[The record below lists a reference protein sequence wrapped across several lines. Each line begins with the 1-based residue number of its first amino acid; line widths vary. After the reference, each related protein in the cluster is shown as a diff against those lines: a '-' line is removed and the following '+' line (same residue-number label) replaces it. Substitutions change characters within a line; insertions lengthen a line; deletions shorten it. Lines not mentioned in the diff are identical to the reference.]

1 MDNLK
6 EKTAQ
11 GLFWSAI
18 NSGMTQ
24 VLNLVIGIFLARLLS
39 PEDYGIVGV
48 LTVFTVI
55 AGNLQSSG
63 FTQGLINLKHP
74 EANDYNSVFWFNI
87 LASLTIYAVLFFCAP
102 LIAMFFH
109 RPELTTLSRFVF
121 LGFVISA
128 FGIAQNAYMTKKMM
142 NRQLATVSLAALI
155 VSGTAGIAI
164 AFSGYRYWSLAWQ
177 QIIYISVLNAGR
189 YLYSDWRP
197 SWHIDFTPVR
207 RMFGFSVKILA
218 TNIINTVGN
227 NILTLVF
234 GRLFPMKAV
243 GNFTQAYKWDTMANS
258 VVSGALSQV
267 SQTVLVSAADN
278 GDRERR
284 VFRKMMRFTAF
295 LSFPVMFGLAL
306 VAEEFIVLTISD
318 KWLGSVVLLRILCI
332 SGAFM
337 PFYTLYQNLAISSG
351 RSDIYMWLNIVQ
363 IVLQIGVILL
373 FHPYGMTAMVVAYTV
388 FFIIWLAVWQIYARR
403 FIGLGFADTIRD
415 IAPFMMTAAATMG
428 ITFMITKNMGSP
440 AMVLPARIVIA
451 AALYAG
457 TMKMTKS
464 EMLDECTA
472 FIFRKKKRT

>member
-18 NSGMTQ
+18 NSGVTQ

-48 LTVFTVI
+48 LTIFTVI

-74 EANDYNSVFWFNI
+74 EPNDYNSVFWFNI

-109 RPELTTLSRFVF
+109 RPELTELSRFVF

-142 NRQLATVSLAALI
+142 NRRLATVSLAALA

-189 YLYSDWRP
+189 YFYSDWRP
-197 SWHIDFTPVR
+197 SLHIDFTPVKK
-207 RMFGFSVKILA
+207 MFGFSVKILA
-218 TNIINTVGN
+218 TNIINTIGN

-267 SQTVLVSAADN
+267 SQTVLVSAADS

-318 KWLGSVVLLRILCI
+318 KWLDSVVLLRILCF

-373 FHPYGMTAMVVAYTV
+373 FHPYGMTAMVVVYTA
-388 FFIIWLAVWQIYARR
+388 FFIMWLAVWQAYARK
-403 FIGLGFADTIRD
+403 FIKLGFTDTLRD
-415 IAPFMMTAAATMG
+415 IMPFMIAAAATMG
-428 ITFMITKNMGSP
+428 ATFFITKNIGSY
-440 AMVLPARIVIA
+440 AVVLPLRIFIA
-451 AALYAG
+451 VALYAG
-457 TMKMTKS
+457 TMKLTKC
-464 EMLDECTA
+464 EMFDECLA
-472 FIFRKKKRT
+472 FLSRKRK

>member
-48 LTVFTVI
+48 LTIFTVI

-102 LIAMFFH
+102 LIAMFFR
-109 RPELTTLSRFVF
+109 RPELTALSRFVF

-243 GNFTQAYKWDTMANS
+243 GNFTQANS

-388 FFIIWLAVWQIYARR
+388 FFIIWLAVWQVYARR

-428 ITFMITKNMGSP
+428 ITFIITKNMGSP

-457 TMKMTKS
+457 TMKMIKS

>member
-11 GLFWSAI
+11 GLFWSAL
-18 NSGMTQ
+18 NSGVTQ
-24 VLNLVIGIFLARLLS
+24 MLNLVIGIFLARMLS

-48 LTVFTVI
+48 LTIFTVI

-63 FTQGLINLKHP
+63 FTQGLINLKRP
-74 EANDYNSVFWFNI
+74 TAADYNSVFWFNI
-87 LASLTIYAVLFFCAP
+87 IAGLTIYAILFACAP
-102 LIAMFFH
+102 LIAMFFR
-109 RPELTTLSRFVF
+109 RPELTVVSRFVF

-142 NRQLATVSLAALI
+142 NRELAIVSLAALV
-155 VSGTAGIAI
+155 VSGTAGIAA
-164 AFSGYRYWSLAWQ
+164 AFCGYRYWSLALQ
-177 QIIYISVLNAGR
+177 QIVYISVLNIGR

-197 SWHIDFTPVR
+197 SRHIDFTPVR
-207 RMFGFSVKILA
+207 KMFPFSVNILA
-218 TNIINTVGN
+218 TNIINTIGN
-227 NILTLVF
+227 NVLTLIF

-267 SQTVLVSAADN
+267 SQTVLVSAAAD
-278 GDRERR
+278 GDREKR

-318 KWLGSVVLLRILCI
+318 KWAGSVILLRILCI

-337 PFYTLYQNLAISSG
+337 PFYTLYQNLVISSG
-351 RSDIYMWLNIVQ
+351 RSDLYMRLNIAQ
-363 IVLQIGVILL
+363 IILQIGVILL
-373 FHPYGMTAMVVAYTV
+373 FHSYGMTAMVVAYTV
-388 FFIIWLAVWQIYARR
+388 FFIVWIAAWQVVAGRIIR
-403 FIGLGFADTIRD
+403 LGFMETVADILP
-415 IAPFMMTAAATMG
+415 AMMVSAGVMAAT
-428 ITFMITKNMGSP
+428 FFITKGIGS
-440 AMVLPARIVIA
+440 MLVVLPVRIIVA

-457 TMKMTKS
+457 AMKLIKA
-464 EMLDECTA
+464 EILDECLA
-472 FIFRKKKRT
+472 FVFKKRKRP

>member
-11 GLFWSAI
+11 GLFWGAI

-48 LTVFTVI
+48 LTIFTVI

-74 EANDYNSVFWFNI
+74 EPNDYNAVFWFNV
-87 LASLTIYAVLFFCAP
+87 LASITIYAVLFFCAP
-102 LIAMFFH
+102 LIALFFR
-109 RPELTTLSRFVF
+109 RPELTPLSRFVF
-121 LGFVISA
+121 LGFVISSL
-128 FGIAQNAYMTKKMM
+128 GIAQNAYMTKKMM
-142 NRQLATVSLAALI
+142 NRQLATVSLAALA

-164 AFSGYRYWSLAWQ
+164 AFSDGRYWSLAWQ
-177 QIIYISVLNAGR
+177 QVIYISVLNIGR
-189 YLYSDWRP
+189 YIYSDWRP
-197 SWHIDFTPVR
+197 ALHIDFTPVKK
-207 RMFGFSVKILA
+207 MFAFSVKILA

-227 NILTLVF
+227 NILTLIF

-278 GDRERR
+278 NGREKR

-306 VAEEFIVLTISD
+306 VAEEFIVLAISD
-318 KWLGSVVLLRILCI
+318 KWIDSVVLLRILCI

-363 IVLQIGVILL
+363 IILQIGVILV
-373 FHPYGMTAMVVAYTV
+373 FYRYGMTGMVVAYSV
-388 FFIIWLAVWQIYARR
+388 FFIAWLAVWHAFARKLTG
-403 FIGLGFADTIRD
+403 IGFADAAQD
-415 IAPFMMTAAATMG
+415 IIPFAAAAAVVMG
-428 ITFMITKNMGSP
+428 ITFMATKNIGSP
-440 AMVLPARIVIA
+440 VMVLPIRIVIA
-451 AALYAG
+451 AVLYTAI
-457 TMKMTKS
+457 MKIAKCK
-464 EMLDECTA
+464 MLDECLA
-472 FIFRKKKRT
+472 FVLKPKK

>member
-48 LTVFTVI
+48 LTIFTVI

-63 FTQGLINLKHP
+63 FTQGLINLKAP
-74 EANDYNSVFWFNI
+74 MPSDYNSVFWFNI
-87 LASLTIYAVLFFCAP
+87 LASLTIYAILFFCAP
-102 LIAMFFH
+102 LIALYFH
-109 RPELTTLSRFVF
+109 TPELTMVSRVVF

-142 NRQLATVSLAALI
+142 NRQLANVSLLALA
-155 VSGTAGIAI
+155 VSGSAGIAI
-164 AFSGYRYWSLAWQ
+164 AFGGFRYWSLVWQ
-177 QIIYISVLNAGR
+177 QIIYISVLNMGR
-189 YLYSDWRP
+189 YFYSDWHP
-197 SWHIDFTPVR
+197 SWHINFTPVR
-207 RMFGFSVKILA
+207 RMFSFSVKILA
-218 TNIINTVGN
+218 TNIINTIGN

-278 GDRERR
+278 SDREKR

-295 LSFPVMFGLAL
+295 LSFPAMFGLAL
-306 VAEEFIVLTISD
+306 VSEEFIVLTISD
-318 KWLGSVVLLRILCI
+318 KWIDSVILLRILCI

-351 RSDIYMWLNIVQ
+351 RSDIYMWLNVAQ

-373 FHPYGMTAMVVAYTV
+373 FHPYGMTAMVTAYTV
-388 FFIIWLAVWQIYARR
+388 FFTVWLLVWHGFAFR
-403 FIGLGFADTIRD
+403 FIRLGYMEMARD
-415 IAPFMMTAAATMG
+415 ILPFMAAA
-428 ITFMITKNMGSP
+428 
-440 AMVLPARIVIA
+440 AVVMVLTFIITRGIGSHVVLLPLRIVL
-451 AALYAG
+451 AALLYFGA
-457 TMKMTKS
+457 MKIVGKD
-464 EMLDECTA
+464 MLAECTA
-472 FIFRKKKRT
+472 FIFKKRKRS

>member
-1 MDNLK
+1 
-6 EKTAQ
+6 
-11 GLFWSAI
+11 
-18 NSGMTQ
+18 
-24 VLNLVIGIFLARLLS
+24 
-39 PEDYGIVGV
+39 
-48 LTVFTVI
+48 
-55 AGNLQSSG
+55 
-63 FTQGLINLKHP
+63 
-74 EANDYNSVFWFNI
+74 
-87 LASLTIYAVLFFCAP
+87 
-102 LIAMFFH
+102 
-109 RPELTTLSRFVF
+109 
-121 LGFVISA
+121 
-128 FGIAQNAYMTKKMM
+128 
-142 NRQLATVSLAALI
+142 
-155 VSGTAGIAI
+155 
-164 AFSGYRYWSLAWQ
+164 
-177 QIIYISVLNAGR
+177 
-189 YLYSDWRP
+189 
-197 SWHIDFTPVR
+197 
-207 RMFGFSVKILA
+207 
-218 TNIINTVGN
+218 
-227 NILTLVF
+227 
-234 GRLFPMKAV
+234 
-243 GNFTQAYKWDTMANS
+243 MANS